1 MPIVAQSNLEVTKQK
16 FHNESIQPDDEMGT
30 KTVVPYEASFWLTV
44 RKKVHD

>member
-1 MPIVAQSNLEVTKQK
+1 MPIVAQSNLDMTKRH
-16 FHNESIQPDDEMGT
+16 FIMSRTSDDEMAT